1 MAPIILIGT
10 DASLLEGI
18 AQTLGAAG
26 HRTRL
31 ATAASEVAPRP
42 GEEPPLVL
50 IVERA
55 LALRDPEATAKLLR
69 LPLAPGG
76 AVLLFRPSGE
86 SSERGEQQPK
96 ESALPAA
103 LRRSTLA
110 ELSLPLE
117 RHRLV
122 ALVHSVEE
130 RVLRSGR
137 GHHRTT
143 PPENRVV

>member
-10 DASLLEGI
+10 NAPLLEGI

-26 HRTRL
+26 HRTTL
-31 ATAASEVAPRP
+31 ATSASEVAQRP
-42 GEEPPLVL
+42 ADEAPLVL

-55 LALRDPEATAKLLR
+55 LALRDPEAAAELLR

-76 AVLLFRPSGE
+76 AVLLFRPGGE
-86 SSERGEQQPK
+86 TVASEDPPAV
-96 ESALPAA
+96 ESPLPVA

-110 ELSLPLE
+110 ELTLPLE

-122 ALVHSVEE
+122 ALVHSVED

-137 GHHRTT
+137 GAHRVT

>member
-31 ATAASEVAPRP
+31 AASPSEVAQRP
-42 GEEPPLVL
+42 EDEAPLVL

-55 LALRDPEATAKLLR
+55 LALRHPEAAAELLR

-76 AVLLFRPSGE
+76 AVLLFRPGGRSAAHDE
-86 SSERGEQQPK
+86 PAAAEA
-96 ESALPAA
+96 ALPAA

-110 ELSLPLE
+110 ELTLPLE

-130 RVLRSGR
+130 RVLRTGR
-137 GHHRTT
+137 GHRRTT
-143 PPENRVV
+143 PPENRVI

>member
-1 MAPIILIGT
+1 MAPIVLIGS

-18 AQTLGAAG
+18 AQTLGTAGLRSRIASSPAEAAQ
-26 HRTRL
+26 RR
-31 ATAASEVAPRP
+31 

-55 LALRDPEATAKLLR
+55 LVVRDREARAELLR

-76 AVLLFRPSGE
+76 AVLLYRPGGGPGDVE
-86 SSERGEQQPK
+86 DDAEA
-96 ESALPAA
+96 ALPAP
-103 LRRSTLA
+103 LRRTTLA
-110 ELSLPLE
+110 ELTLPLE

-122 ALVHSVEE
+122 ALVHSIESRAE
-130 RVLRSGR
+130 RTGR
-137 GHHRTT
+137 GRRQT